1 MDDVLKKMILT
12 DEETNE
18 EIRLALSEDQ
28 KYILFLNKNNE
39 GFYISLSLIKKFHFD
54 ANFLYIT
61 IPDRQI
67 RILRHATS
75 DDDLKAFIK
84 FIKGL
89 QKDSTEGRTYTFK
102 ELFRNAL
109 LPYGYVE
116 NDENENDN
124 AVASNSTVSAEKI
137 AESHHDNVEATPE
150 EASKEEV
157 EIKSYNEAMQDL
169 NKVEDTNTIAI
180 DTQELKKADLA
191 EKKETT
197 PAEEDDEGGSGAQKA
212 IIVLLVITIVL
223 GLAVAGYYTGV
234 LDNFIDFINN
244 AIKNFNK

>member
-116 NDENENDN
+116 NDEGEDTP
-124 AVASNSTVSAEKI
+124 ASNDTVSADKI
-137 AESHHDNVEATPE
+137 AEPHLDEPESTPE
-150 EASKEEV
+150 ESPKEEV
-157 EIKSYNEAMQDL
+157 EIKPYNEVVQDL

-180 DTQELKKADLA
+180 DTQELKNTDLA
-191 EKKETT
+191 EKKETA
-197 PAEEDDEGGSGAQKA
+197 PAEEEDEGGSGAQKA
-212 IIVLLVITIVL
+212 IIALLVITIVL

-234 LDNFIDFINN
+234 LDNFIDFING
-244 AIKNFNK
+244 AIKNFSK